1 MSLLDILIFSKPI
14 PQGIKKN
21 KIIARLECN
30 GNFFDSLS
38 ICLNLPDDI
47 VIKKRATI
55 IGYSNSVLNI
65 IGEMKLTK
73 IPPSQPP
80 IDIIR

>member
-1 MSLLDILIFSKPI
+1 MSLLDILIFSTPI
-14 PQGIKKN
+14 FQGIKKN
-21 KIIARLECN
+21 KIIAKLEYN
-30 GNFFDSLS
+30 GDFFDSLS

>member
-1 MSLLDILIFSKPI
+1 M
-14 PQGIKKN
+14 
-21 KIIARLECN
+21 ET
-30 GNFFDSLS
+30 FFDSLS

-47 VIKKRATI
+47 VIKKSATI

-73 IPPSQPP
+73 ILLANRQ
-80 IDIIR
+80 